1 MFFLSKKCWN
11 VWSRKSTFGRET
23 ESWYK
28 SRYILYAAINQF
40 KKIRR
45 NLIRREEIKLPAAT
59 AVNISGNTL
68 SHQRLTKI
76 K

>member
-28 SRYILYAAINQF
+28 SRAINQF

-59 AVNISGNTL
+59 AVNISANTL